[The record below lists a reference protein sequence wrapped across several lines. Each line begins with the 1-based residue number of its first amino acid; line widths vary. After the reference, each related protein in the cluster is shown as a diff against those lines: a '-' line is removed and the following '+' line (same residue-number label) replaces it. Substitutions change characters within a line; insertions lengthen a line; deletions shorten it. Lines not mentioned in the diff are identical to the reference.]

1 MPAPSSLNSADL
13 ADYVARAIRDA
24 PPLTAAQQDR
34 LAVIFRPSTRESS
47 RAA

>member
-13 ADYVARAIRDA
+13 ADYVTRVLRNA

-34 LAVIFRPSTRESS
+34 LAVIFRPTPRASS